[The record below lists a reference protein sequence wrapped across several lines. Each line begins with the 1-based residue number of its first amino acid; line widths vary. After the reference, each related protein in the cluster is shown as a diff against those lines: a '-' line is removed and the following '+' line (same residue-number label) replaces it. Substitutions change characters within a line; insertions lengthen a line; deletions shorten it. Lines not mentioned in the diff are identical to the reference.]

1 MQHQGPS
8 ESDPS
13 GAKGHGA
20 KRTRQNEGQPVT
32 EEALDG
38 VAAVGEPAANGGQV
52 EEEGEK
58 GSKQRHVAT
67 SCIHG
72 TAMPHRPR
80 VGPEF
85 QAVVPA
91 WAGPPPSDSA
101 RPASE
106 RPTTEHQEGGEQ

>member
-1 MQHQGPS
+1 
-8 ESDPS
+8 
-13 GAKGHGA
+13 
-20 KRTRQNEGQPVT
+20 
-32 EEALDG
+32 
-38 VAAVGEPAANGGQV
+38 
-52 EEEGEK
+52 
-58 GSKQRHVAT
+58 VAT

>member
-52 EEEGEK
+52 IGNDDCLITKFAYTNLHICNLGGAPEILRLC
-58 GSKQRHVAT
+58 SIFCRRL
-67 SCIHG
+67 G
-72 TAMPHRPR
+72 TPLLD
-80 VGPEF
+80 E
-85 QAVVPA
+85 
-91 WAGPPPSDSA
+91 
-101 RPASE
+101 
-106 RPTTEHQEGGEQ
+106 